1 MVAIKET
8 VNKEKLLMACSVELL
23 CVGNEL
29 LIGKVLN
36 SNAQWIGDRV
46 TRLAGIVR
54 RITAIGDDLEEISS
68 AIKEALTRKPNFII
82 TTGGLGPTFD
92 DKTLQGIAM
101 AVKRP
106 LKVNDQALK
115 MVEDK
120 YRLAYESGRLR
131 KVEIT
136 QYRLKMATLPD
147 GAIPLNN
154 PIGTA
159 PGVLFQTGETAIIS
173 LPGVPAEMKAIFE
186 ESVIPL
192 IRKASGG
199 LTFYEKS
206 IIATRIIESDLAP
219 IIDEVMRNNSY
230 VYIKSHP
237 SGAERTMLSTIEL
250 HVSTT
255 AENINLAKDR
265 VEKAINQL
273 STLISGQGGKIV

>member
-1 MVAIKET
+1 MVAIKERMR
-8 VNKEKLLMACSVELL
+8 KERLLMVCYVELL

-46 TRLAGIVR
+46 TRLAGVVR
-54 RITAIGDDLEEISS
+54 RITAVGDDVEEISS
-68 AIKEALTRKPNFII
+68 AVKEALTRKPNFVI

-92 DKTLQGIAM
+92 DKTLQGIAI
-101 AVKRP
+101 AVNRP

-115 MVEDK
+115 MVEEK
-120 YRLAYESGRLR
+120 YRLAYESGRLK

-159 PGVLFQTGETAIIS
+159 PGVLFQGDGTAIVS

-186 ESVIPL
+186 ESVVPL

-206 IIATRIIESDLAP
+206 LIVTRIIESDLAP
-219 IIDEVMRNNSY
+219 IIDEVMRDNSY

-255 AENINLAKDR
+255 AENVDLARER
-265 VEKAINQL
+265 VEKAINQM
-273 STLISGQGGKIV
+273 SALIVSQGGKIA

>member
-1 MVAIKET
+1 MRCI
-8 VNKEKLLMACSVELL
+8 VELL

-54 RITAIGDDLEEISS
+54 RITVVGDDVEEISS
-68 AIKEALTRKPNFII
+68 AIREALARNPNFII

-101 AVKRP
+101 AVNRP

-147 GAIPLNN
+147 GATPLNN
-154 PIGTA
+154 PVGTA
-159 PGVLFQTGETAIIS
+159 PGVLLKSGNVAIIS

-186 ESVIPL
+186 ESVVPL
-192 IRKASGG
+192 IRAASGD
-199 LTFYEKS
+199 LAFYEKS
-206 IIATRIIESDLAP
+206 LIATRIIESDLAP
-219 IIDEVMRNNSY
+219 IIDQVMRDNPY

-255 AENINLAKDR
+255 AENADLAKER

-273 STLISGQGGKIV
+273 SALIVDQGGKIT